1 MEERLNPYPDDI
13 YSYPTLPCDF
23 ATARREL
30 ELMAG
35 VEVNLTLMKT
45 FDSDEVIRCWGR
57 MTLPESSVW
66 PGHLHFDLGEGT
78 ALELSEPDFTRA
90 EYMPGSVWIEI
101 GAFVLKIE
109 RRHLAKASEPSGRP
123 AAA

>member
-23 ATARREL
+23 ETAKREL

>member
-35 VEVNLTLMKT
+35 VEVNLILMKA
-45 FDSDEVIRCWGR
+45 FDSHAVIRCWGR
-57 MTLPESSVW
+57 MSLPESGAW
-66 PGHLHFDLGEGT
+66 PGDLHFDLGEGI

-90 EYMPGSVWIEI
+90 EYMPGCVWIEI
-101 GAFVLKIE
+101 GTFVLKIE
-109 RRHLAKASEPSGRP
+109 RRHLAEVSEPSEQP
-123 AAA
+123 KAA